1 MRIVE
6 TPIPGLLV
14 IEPRI
19 MQDERG
25 FFIETYHEIRYAQAG
40 ITARFVQDNQS
51 RSLRGVLRGLHYQLR
66 RPQAKLVRVARG
78 EVFDVAV
85 DIRRGSPTFGQWYST
100 LLCEANARQI
110 FIPEGFAHGFCVL
123 SEVAD
128 LAYKCSEFFDP
139 EDQFG
144 VIWNDPDL
152 GIAWPVASPILS
164 EQDRGLPRLS
174 EASLPEYGS
183 GG

>member
-6 TPIPGLLV
+6 TAIPGLLL

-19 MQDERG
+19 VQDERG
-25 FFIETYHEIRYAQAG
+25 FFVETYHESRYAQAG
-40 ITARFVQDNQS
+40 VTAHFVQDNHS
-51 RSLRGVLRGLHYQLR
+51 HSLRGVLRGLHYQLR

-85 DIRRGSPTFGQWYST
+85 DIRRGSPTFGQWHSA
-100 LLCEANARQI
+100 LLSDTNGRQI
-110 FIPEGFAHGFCVL
+110 FIPAGFAHGFCVL

-128 LAYKCSEFFDP
+128 LEYKCSEFYDP
-139 EDQFG
+139 EDQLG
-144 VIWNDPDL
+144 VIWNDADL
-152 GIAWPVASPILS
+152 GIAWPVATPILS

-183 GG
+183 GA

>member
-1 MRIVE
+1 MRVVE
-6 TPIPGLLV
+6 TLIPGLLL

-25 FFIETYHEIRYAQAG
+25 FFVETYHESRYAQAG
-40 ITARFVQDNQS
+40 ITAHLVQDNHS
-51 RSLRGVLRGLHYQLR
+51 RSARGVLRGLHYQLKH
-66 RPQAKLVRVARG
+66 PQAKLVRVARG

-85 DIRRGSPTFGQWYST
+85 DVRQDSPTFGKWHGT
-100 LLCEANARQI
+100 LLSDKSGRQI

-128 LAYKCSEFFDP
+128 LEYKCSDFYDP
-139 EDQFG
+139 EDQYG

-152 GIAWPVASPILS
+152 GIAWPVEAPILS

-174 EASLPEYGS
+174 EAVLPVYGS
-183 GG
+183 GA